1 MDTRKSLIKSRM
13 TIIALGILC
22 LALISGGAWA
32 VIGAFTPETKN
43 NPGQPTASDSAFDP
57 LSYAIDVSDVDRTS
71 RTAVAKRFAE
81 IAMTWYPAKDHSL
94 TDAELRA
101 TGLMSLERAQ
111 SMFLPER
118 PATGEEWNLWGK
130 RNGYTIPNV
139 QVREPLHGADS
150 DSPDN
155 EFVNVEVS
163 VVYRWKAVDFDSEY
177 VDEERVFYLAMHEDS
192 KIGWEV
198 SDYLYE
204 VIPLKAPVKSPEKS
218 PAQES

>member
-13 TIIALGILC
+13 AIIALGILC
-22 LALISGGAWA
+22 LALVSGGAWA

-57 LSYAIDVSDVDRTS
+57 LSYAINVSDVDRTS

-81 IAMTWYPAKDHSL
+81 IATTWYPAKDHSL

-101 TGLMSLERAQ
+101 TGLMSLEKAQ
-111 SMFLPER
+111 KMFLPER
-118 PATGEEWNLWGK
+118 PATGEDWNLWGK

-139 QVREPLHGADS
+139 QVREPLHGAES
-150 DSPDN
+150 DNPDN
-155 EFVNVEVS
+155 EFVNVEVT
-163 VVYRWKAVDFDSEY
+163 VMYRWKAADFDSEY
-177 VDEERVFYLAMHEDS
+177 ADEERVFYLAMSEDPE
-192 KIGWEV
+192 IGWEV
-198 SDYLYE
+198 TDYLYE
-204 VIPLKAPVKSPEKS
+204 VIPLNNPAKIIEET